1 MLSHVWELSRVI
13 GRDVLGPD
21 QRPVGRL
28 ADLTVRLDAEGG
40 PHRVQR
46 LLVTSRAG
54 SALVPWDAVAAL
66 RGGRVVLCGT
76 DLGAFRV
83 GSLAEALDRAEIL
96 LRRDLLDTQV
106 VDVAGQRLARVAEV
120 LLTRTAGAGLDVA
133 GIEVGFPAVLRRLGL
148 AGLAGLAG
156 GGRTDI
162 VSLADLHLTSERGHA
177 VQLSTPRAAVHRLD
191 PRALAALV
199 SRVDTDSATE
209 ILSVREPEVA
219 AEALR
224 AAHPEVGERVL
235 RAMPGR
241 LAARIVAAMPADH
254 ARQWRQR
261 LAGAPASGRR
271 LLRSPIWSRRHLNW
285 RPNGDGR

>member
-13 GRDVLGPD
+13 GREVLGPD

-40 PHRVQR
+40 PQRVQR
-46 LLVTSRAG
+46 LLVARRGGA
-54 SALVPWDAVAAL
+54 ALVPWDAVEAL
-66 RGGRVVLCGT
+66 RGGRVVLCST
-76 DLGAFRV
+76 DLGAFRI
-83 GSLAEALDRAEIL
+83 GSLAEALDPAEIL

-106 VDVAGQRLARVAEV
+106 VDVAGQRLARVADV

-133 GIEVGFPAVLRRLGL
+133 GIEVGFAAVLRRL
-148 AGLAGLAG
+148 GLAGLAG

-162 VSLADLHLTSERGHA
+162 VSFADLHLTSERGHA
-177 VQLSTPRAAVHRLD
+177 VQLSTPRAAVHRLA

-224 AAHPEVGERVL
+224 VAHPEVSERVL
-235 RAMPGR
+235 RAMPR
-241 LAARIVAAMPADH
+241 HLAARIVAAMPADL
-254 ARQWRQR
+254 ARRWRQR

-285 RPNGDGR
+285 HPNGGSR